1 MNFLPYRSTPAVC
14 DTSHVNERAEIERI
28 KERIRQLMVEKDIKA
43 KPLSKAAGKGET
55 FIRDFFAADDLKI
68 GNLHRVADA
77 LNVTISDIIGSGMV
91 SVSGRVGAGGSVIF
105 EEAEDGFAPRPPG
118 ITGEVEALEV
128 SGDSMLPRYSS
139 GDIVYI
145 ARDHEGILESDI
157 GEYCAVR
164 LATGETYVKQLS
176 RGSRPG
182 FFTLLSLNA
191 EPITDVELTW
201 AAPIIFVLPRAARRR
216 LGF

>member
-1 MNFLPYRSTPAVC
+1 MC

-28 KERIRQLMVEKDIKA
+28 KERIRQLMTEKGIKA

-55 FIRDFFAADDLKI
+55 FIRDFFEADDLKI
-68 GNLHRVADA
+68 GNLHRVANA
-77 LNVTISDIIGSGMV
+77 LEVTISDIIGSGLV
-91 SVSGRVGAGGSVIF
+91 PVSGRVGAGGSVIF

-118 ITGEVEALEV
+118 ISGEVEALEV

-145 ARDHEGILESDI
+145 ARDHDGVLEVDI

-164 LATGETYVKQLS
+164 LTSGETYVKQLS

-182 FFTLLSLNA
+182 YFTLLSLNA
-191 EPITDVELTW
+191 EPIPDVELAW